1 MTQTPTPTT
10 AYREGTGAAVIIL
23 IPAYEPDEKLTDL
36 VRRGT
41 EAGLGTFVVVND
53 GSGPACAPVFQQ
65 VEALGAH
72 VCHHEKNR
80 GKGAAIKTGMTYIRE
95 TFPQAA
101 GAVTA
106 DADGQHAVE
115 DIQAL
120 AAEVRR
126 KGESLILGVRSF
138 DTDTVPWHSRAGN
151 RITAAIFRLLTGI
164 QCPDTQT
171 GLRGIPAALFPLAL
185 ATEGERYDYEMN
197 FLIDAARQKVPL
209 TMVPIRTIYL
219 DDNKS
224 SHFRVVR
231 DSVLIYKKPVT
242 FLLVSLLSSGTDL
255 LAFWLLLRCLFGGQD
270 HYIMLATILV
280 EHDEQAV
287 TTLGVVTIAIAN
299 INSIQPYDLALD
311 THIASLCPDG
321 VLTGGVLLIGHVGD
335 LHLPLAEI
343 VDILCLVACAE
354 GYGHHQKGYASIGP
368 FRKSCHDR

>member
-41 EAGLGTFVVVND
+41 EAGLGTFVVVDD
-53 GSGPACAPVFQQ
+53 GSGPDKAPVFQQ

-120 AAEVRR
+120 AAEVRQR
-126 KGESLILGVRSF
+126 GESLILGVRSF

-171 GLRGIPAALFPLAL
+171 GLRGIPAGPGHRRGA
-185 ATEGERYDYEMN
+185 
-197 FLIDAARQKVPL
+197 
-209 TMVPIRTIYL
+209 
-219 DDNKS
+219 
-224 SHFRVVR
+224 VR
-231 DSVLIYKKPVT
+231 L
-242 FLLVSLLSSGTDL
+242 
-255 LAFWLLLRCLFGGQD
+255 
-270 HYIMLATILV
+270 
-280 EHDEQAV
+280 
-287 TTLGVVTIAIAN
+287 
-299 INSIQPYDLALD
+299 
-311 THIASLCPDG
+311 
-321 VLTGGVLLIGHVGD
+321 
-335 LHLPLAEI
+335 
-343 VDILCLVACAE
+343 
-354 GYGHHQKGYASIGP
+354 
-368 FRKSCHDR
+368 